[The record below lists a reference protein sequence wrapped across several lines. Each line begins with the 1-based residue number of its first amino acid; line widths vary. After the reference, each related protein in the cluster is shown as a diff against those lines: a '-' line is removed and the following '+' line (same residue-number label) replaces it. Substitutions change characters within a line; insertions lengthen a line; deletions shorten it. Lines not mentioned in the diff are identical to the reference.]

1 MSDLPKGIMV
11 IMIAGV
17 IGSQAFKAIDIDY
30 LAGSPDASVT
40 SAASLSI
47 SDKAP
52 SAEPKL
58 ESEVQ
63 AILDGADPTDVL
75 EPTAAG
81 RRQNIACDTGYIVG
95 DMDTNKFSK
104 ISYASLEEKGI
115 TYIQVSKYNPS
126 YLVQEGYQSVSA
138 TEVDRVPDSLKGR
151 LQQKIN
157 NPEDCQSLDLY
168 LSNVKYLK

>member
-11 IMIAGV
+11 IVIAGV

-30 LAGSPDASVT
+30 LASSPDAPVT

-52 SAEPKL
+52 KVEPEL
-58 ESEVQ
+58 EPEAQ
-63 AILDGADPTDVL
+63 AILAGADPTDVL

-138 TEVDRVPDSLKGR
+138 TEVDRIPDSVKNR

-157 NPEDCQSLDLY
+157 NPAGCQSLDLY
-168 LSNVKYLK
+168 LSNVKYLR